1 MIATKEKERVLAEC
15 ISACIE
21 AEKAYG
27 TPEYPFQAGRIAAC
41 RTTFGDREKLKRLV
55 MADPR
60 AVAT

>member
-41 RTTFGDREKLKRLV
+41 RTTFGDREK
-55 MADPR
+55 
-60 AVAT
+60 